1 MESHN
6 TPSLQSAST
15 EDEAVHS
22 DSATP
27 EPVPPLPDVV
37 TLDDWEQVYKALK
50 DRDPDPNLPSAIAAK
65 HAEYNPQIIIA
76 EGADERIAKLLEDDH
91 RFIVNVN
98 HIHEKDTGLAV
109 RALYQTAFKRAL
121 GKTFVFAK
129 HEHFN
134 NPKYRA
140 VMEKM
145 GLAVFQPAKHNK
157 PEHRRPVLAAGKR
170 LEQVALYR
178 IIKKGQHALMHGE
191 GTRNTTENK
200 NKVQQIRAL
209 LGRLAIGARRQGAKV
224 AYLGIAVTYPDPDD
238 PHNAVVKVDVPKTD
252 FPDSHKDF
260 AIMAQENLQELV
272 DDTQVIMAESQTET
286 VEK

>member
-1 MESHN
+1 MKSH
-6 TPSLQSAST
+6 
-15 EDEAVHS
+15 EI
-22 DSATP
+22 
-27 EPVPPLPDVV
+27 PLPEQV
-37 TLDDWEQVYKALK
+37 TLDTADETYDALL
-50 DRDPDPNLPSAIAAK
+50 DREPDPNLPN
-65 HAEYNPQIIIA
+65 HIA
-76 EGADERIAKLLEDDH
+76 EDSAKYNAKYVIADGANKEIDELLENGY
-91 RFIVNVN
+91 RFVINAN
-98 HIHEKDTGLAV
+98 HIREEDTKLVV
-109 RALYQTAFKRAL
+109 RALYKTAFRRAL

-224 AYLGIAVTYPDPDD
+224 AYLGVAVTYPNPDD

-260 AIMAQENLQELV
+260 AIMAQENLQDLV

-286 VEK
+286 VE